1 MPKYVA
7 LVPAAG
13 TGMRMGEAVPKQ
25 YRILA
30 GRPMLYHAVS
40 ALSDCDSID
49 AVFVVLAPADTI
61 WASWPWDEFG
71 ARLTPLYCGGA
82 TRAASVLNGLCA
94 IRDQVA
100 DDHWVLVHDAARP
113 CLRQAHLRR
122 LVSEL
127 SDDPVGGLLAVP
139 VADTLKRA
147 DAAGRV
153 ARTEPRDGLWQAQT
167 PQMFRYRLLVDA
179 LARLP
184 EEAVTDEAGAVEALG
199 LAPRLVT
206 GDMGNLKVTYPHDLP
221 LAERLLQEG
230 ELSEDRNESGT
241 GL

>member
-1 MPKYVA
+1 MPRYHA
-7 LVPAAG
+7 LIPAAG
-13 TGMRMGEAVPKQ
+13 AGTRMGEAVPKQ

-30 GRPMLYHAVS
+30 GRPMLYHAVR
-40 ALSDCDSID
+40 ALADCDRID
-49 AVFVVLAPADTI
+49 TVWVVLAPTDTI

-71 ARLTPLYCGGA
+71 ARLVPLYCGGA
-82 TRAASVLNGLCA
+82 TRAASVLNGLRA
-94 IRDQVA
+94 MGDRMA
-100 DDHWVLVHDAARP
+100 DEDWVLVHDAARP
-113 CLRQAHLRR
+113 CLRQTHLRR
-122 LVSEL
+122 LIREL

-153 ARTEPRDGLWQAQT
+153 VGTEPRDGLWQAQT
-167 PQMFRYRLLVDA
+167 PQMFRYRLLADA

-184 EEAVTDEAGAVEALG
+184 ADAVTDEAGAVEALG

-221 LAERLLQEG
+221 LAEGLLQCWES
-230 ELSEDRNESGT
+230 SEDRNESGT